1 MDCTGPMVEAITAG
15 LPILFMKHRLWHFE
29 RFDMDKLRGKVVLVL
44 GGSGTLGSL
53 ITSALVANGAQVMA
67 TTTSNDKGEL
77 IPSAASP
84 RLLLDLE
91 RPDSIEVLVNY
102 LIQSHAQI
110 DGIVNATGVVAFGS
124 VADLNAET
132 IARLTSVNLTGPISL
147 IAGLLPALKRS
158 AEAGNEPFVV
168 NISGVVAESPM
179 AGLAAYSA
187 TKAGLW
193 AFDQALAREV
203 RKDGIRVIDAR
214 PGHTETGL
222 ATRAIAGTAPAFPAG
237 MPPQDVAERIVSAI
251 INGENDLPSTS
262 FNR

>member
-1 MDCTGPMVEAITAG
+1 MDN
-15 LPILFMKHRLWHFE
+15 
-29 RFDMDKLRGKVVLVL
+29 LRGKTFLVL
-44 GGSGTLGSL
+44 GGSGALGSL
-53 ITSALVANGAQVMA
+53 ITSRLISHGAQVMA
-67 TTTSNDKGEL
+67 TTTANEKGDL

-91 RPDSIEVLVNY
+91 RPESIEVLVNY
-102 LIQSHAQI
+102 LIQSGAKI

-124 VADLNAET
+124 ASELAAST
-132 IARLTSVNLTGPISL
+132 IAKLTAVNFTGPIGVIS
-147 IAGLLPALKRS
+147 GLLPALKKS

-222 ATRAIAGTAPAFPAG
+222 ATRAIAGTAPAFPTG
-237 MPPQDVAERIVSAI
+237 MTPEAVAERIVRAI
-251 INGENDLPSTS
+251 CDGETDLPSTAFAS
-262 FNR
+262 

>member
-1 MDCTGPMVEAITAG
+1 MDN
-15 LPILFMKHRLWHFE
+15 
-29 RFDMDKLRGKVVLVL
+29 LRGKTFLVL
-44 GGSGTLGSL
+44 GGSGALGSL
-53 ITSALVANGAQVMA
+53 ITSRLIAHGAQVMA
-67 TTTSNDKGEL
+67 TTTANEKGDL

-91 RPDSIEVLVNY
+91 RPESIEVLVNY
-102 LIQSHAQI
+102 LIQSGAKI

-124 VADLNAET
+124 ASELTAST
-132 IARLTSVNLTGPISL
+132 IAKLTAVNFTGPIAVIS
-147 IAGLLPALKRS
+147 GLLPALKKS

-222 ATRAIAGTAPAFPAG
+222 ATRAIAGVAPTFPTG
-237 MPPQDVAERIVSAI
+237 MTPESVADRIVAAI
-251 INGENDLPSTS
+251 LGGESDLPSTA
-262 FNR
+262 FAK

>member
-1 MDCTGPMVEAITAG
+1 MVEAITAG
-15 LPILFMKHRLWHFE
+15 LPILFMNHRLGHFE

-44 GGSGTLGSL
+44 GGSGALGSL

-67 TTTSNDKGEL
+67 TTTSNDKGDL

-91 RPDSIEVLVNY
+91 RPDSIQVLVDY

-110 DGIVNATGVVAFGS
+110 DGIVNATGLVAFGPAS
-124 VADLNAET
+124 EHSPTAN
-132 IARLTSVNLTGPISL
+132 ARLAAVNLTGPISL
-147 IAGLLPALKRS
+147 ISGLLPALKIS
-158 AEAGNEPFVV
+158 AQAGNEPFVV

-179 AGLAAYSA
+179 SGLAAYSA

-203 RKDGIRVIDAR
+203 RKDGIRVINAR

-222 ATRAIAGTAPAFPAG
+222 ATRAIAGTAPAFPTG
-237 MPPQDVAERIVSAI
+237 MEPKAVAERIVSAI
-251 INGENDLPSTS
+251 LNGESDLPSTAFS
-262 FNR
+262 R

>member
-1 MDCTGPMVEAITAG
+1 M
-15 LPILFMKHRLWHFE
+15 
-29 RFDMDKLRGKVVLVL
+29 VL
-44 GGSGTLGSL
+44 GGSGALGSL
-53 ITSALVANGAQVMA
+53 ITSALIDRGAQVMA
-67 TTTSNDKGEL
+67 TTTSNEKGDL

-91 RPDSIEVLVNY
+91 RDESIEVLVNY
-102 LIQSHAQI
+102 LIQSGAKI
-110 DGIVNATGVVAFGS
+110 DGIVNATGVVAFGPAS
-124 VADLNAET
+124 ELAATTIKRLNA
-132 IARLTSVNLTGPISL
+132 VNLTGPITLVS
-147 IAGLLPALKRS
+147 GLLPALRVS
-158 AEAGNEPFVV
+158 AQAGNEPFVV

-222 ATRAIAGTAPAFPAG
+222 ATRALAGVAPNFPTGMTA
-237 MPPQDVAERIVSAI
+237 QHVVSVMVRAI
-251 INGENDLPSTS
+251 EDGTKDLPSEA
-262 FNR
+262 F

>member
-1 MDCTGPMVEAITAG
+1 
-15 LPILFMKHRLWHFE
+15 
-29 RFDMDKLRGKVVLVL
+29 MDKLRGKTILVL
-44 GGSGTLGSL
+44 GGSGALGSL
-53 ITSALVANGAQVMA
+53 ITSTLIDHGAQVMA
-67 TTTSNDKGEL
+67 TTTSNEKGDL

-91 RPDSIEVLVNY
+91 RDESIGVLVNY
-102 LIQSHAQI
+102 LIQSGAKI
-110 DGIVNATGVVAFGS
+110 DGIVNATGVVAFGPAS
-124 VADLNAET
+124 ELAATTIKRLNA
-132 IARLTSVNLTGPISL
+132 VNLTGPITLVS
-147 IAGLLPALKRS
+147 GLLPALRVS
-158 AEAGNEPFVV
+158 AQAGNEPFVV

-222 ATRAIAGTAPAFPAG
+222 ASRAIAGIAPAFPTG
-237 MPPQDVAERIVSAI
+237 MSPKAVADRIVAAI
-251 INGENDLPSTS
+251 INSETDLPSTA
-262 FNR
+262 FAG

>member
-1 MDCTGPMVEAITAG
+1 MDN
-15 LPILFMKHRLWHFE
+15 
-29 RFDMDKLRGKVVLVL
+29 LRGKTFLVL
-44 GGSGTLGSL
+44 GGSGALGSL
-53 ITSALVANGAQVMA
+53 ITTRLIAHGAQVMA
-67 TTTSNDKGEL
+67 TTTANEKGDL

-91 RPDSIEVLVNY
+91 RPESIEVLVNY
-102 LIQSHAQI
+102 LIQSGAKI

-124 VADLNAET
+124 ASELSAST
-132 IARLTSVNLTGPISL
+132 IAKLTAVNFTGPIAVIS
-147 IAGLLPALKRS
+147 GLLPALKNS

-222 ATRAIAGTAPAFPAG
+222 ATRAISGVAPTFPTGMTAES
-237 MPPQDVAERIVSAI
+237 VADRIVAAI
-251 INGENDLPSTS
+251 LGGESDLPSTA
-262 FNR
+262 FAK

>member
-1 MDCTGPMVEAITAG
+1 MSQ
-15 LPILFMKHRLWHFE
+15 RLWHFE
-29 RFDMDKLRGKVVLVL
+29 RVDMDNLRGKTVLVL
-44 GGSGTLGSL
+44 GGSGALGAL
-53 ITSALVANGAQVMA
+53 ITSGLIANGAQVMA
-67 TTTSNDKGEL
+67 TTTANAKGDL

-91 RPDSIEVLVNY
+91 RPESIEVLVNY
-102 LIQSHAQI
+102 LIQSNAKI

-124 VADLNAET
+124 ASELSAST
-132 IARLTSVNLTGPISL
+132 LAKLTAVNFTGPIAIIS
-147 IAGLLPALKRS
+147 GLLPALKAS
-158 AEAGNEPFVV
+158 AAAGNEPFVV

-193 AFDQALAREV
+193 AFDQALTREV

-222 ATRAIAGTAPAFPAG
+222 ANRAISGTAPAFPTG
-237 MPPQDVAERIVSAI
+237 MTPEAVAERIVNAI
-251 INGENDLPSTS
+251 LSGENDLPSTAFS
-262 FNR
+262 K